1 MTKLF
6 WLILVPIAAW
16 AALGLCI
23 GVGME
28 IGQYFVWK
36 VLM

>member
-6 WLILVPIAAW
+6 WLVIVPVLAW
-16 AALGLCI
+16 AVLGLCI

-28 IGQYFVWK
+28 IGQYLVWK

>member
-6 WLILVPIAAW
+6 WLVIVPIAAW
-16 AALGLCI
+16 AVLGLCV

-28 IGQYFVWK
+28 LGEYFLWAFF
-36 VLM
+36 M

>member
-6 WLILVPIAAW
+6 WLVIVPIAAW
-16 AALGLCI
+16 AVLGLCI

-28 IGQYFVWK
+28 IGQYLVWTFF
-36 VLM
+36 M